1 MGRRFALALSLL
13 GCSAL
18 SLPVLAQERI
28 VSIGPATTELILA
41 LGGEQS
47 LIATDISSPG
57 RKTCHGSAITA
68 PSPPKDPE
76 PGADPP
82 DRQRRDGATAGPGA
96 VAPGRSRGG
105 RAAHRPTLANLN
117 QRIDTLATLLKDPA
131 AGSRLKA
138 EIQAQSEQLA
148 AQAKLNKP
156 LKVVFLLLHKGQPTS
171 IAGGN
176 TTASALL
183 TLAGGVNPVAQLQ
196 DYKPVSTES
205 LIELQPDLVL
215 VSGRDWQQYQDPE
228 TVLSQVPALP
238 PPRPARTGPSTPSTV
253 TPCKGAQPHLAA
265 AGQPDR
271 QVDQAG
277 FMMRLPLPW
286 LLCLTGGALALLLVG
301 SLATG
306 PMALSFG
313 ESLRPCSP
321 AKGRD

>member
-47 LIATDISSPG
+47 LIATDISSPEPKNLPRVG
-57 RKTCHGSAITA
+57 YHRALAAEGILSLAPTRLVGSDEMGPPPALEQLRRAGVEVDVLPTA
-68 PSPPKDPE
+68 
-76 PGADPP
+76 
-82 DRQRRDGATAGPGA
+82 
-96 VAPGRSRGG
+96 
-105 RAAHRPTLANLN
+105 PTLANLN
-117 QRIDTLATLLKDPA
+117 QRIDTLAALLRIR

-138 EIQAQSEQLA
+138 EIQTQSEQLA
-148 AQAKLNKP
+148 AQAKQNEP

-183 TLAGGVNPVAQLQ
+183 TLAGGVNPVAQLS

-215 VSGRDWQQYQDPE
+215 VS
-228 TVLSQVPALP
+228 A
-238 PPRPARTGPSTPSTV
+238 
-253 TPCKGAQPHLAA
+253 
-265 AGQPDR
+265 
-271 QVDQAG
+271 
-277 FMMRLPLPW
+277 
-286 LLCLTGGALALLLVG
+286 
-301 SLATG
+301 ATG
-306 PMALSFG
+306 SSIRIPK
-313 ESLRPCSP
+313 PC
-321 AKGRD
+321 